1 MSLKQELQQAVK
13 EAMRGGDKE
22 RLTTLRMAMAAIKQ
36 REVDERIE
44 LDDTAITAL
53 LEKMIKQ
60 RRDAESQYRDAGRA
74 ELAEKEAAEIAVIAN
89 FLPEPL
95 SSEELNSIIDQVI
108 ADTGANGPAA
118 MGQVMGAL
126 KPKIQGR
133 ADMRAV
139 SGLVKD
145 RLNQANA

>member
-1 MSLKQELQQAVK
+1 
-13 EAMRGGDKE
+13 MRAGDKE

-44 LDDTAITAL
+44 LDDAAITAL

-74 ELAEKEAAEIAVIAN
+74 ELAEKEATEIAVIAD

-95 SSEELNSIIDQVI
+95 SADELNGIIDQVI
-108 ADTGANGPAA
+108 NDTGASGPAA

-126 KPKIQGR
+126 KPLLQGR

-139 SGLVKD
+139 SALVKE
-145 RLNQANA
+145 RLNQ